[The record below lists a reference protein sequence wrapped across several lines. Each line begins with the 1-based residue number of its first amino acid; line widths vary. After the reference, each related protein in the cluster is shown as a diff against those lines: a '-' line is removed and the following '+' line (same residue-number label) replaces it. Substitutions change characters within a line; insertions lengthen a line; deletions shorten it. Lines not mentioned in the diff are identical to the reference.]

1 MIRTDYC
8 NGFRNACPKYVTNL
22 ELLCMQED
30 INRVIE
36 EGDLQVKLEEL
47 DKLEEQ
53 AKDTPGPAW

>member
-1 MIRTDYC
+1 MTNYC
-8 NGFRNACPKYVTNL
+8 SDFSSAGLECVTNP
-22 ELLCMQED
+22 ELLFMQED

-47 DKLEEQ
+47 DRLEEQ

>member
-1 MIRTDYC
+1 
-8 NGFRNACPKYVTNL
+8 
-22 ELLCMQED
+22 MQED

-47 DKLEEQ
+47 DRLEEQ